1 MTLISR
7 SGFRFLLIIVLLFL
21 HLRPLLEQLFALY
34 SLVFA
39 KCSFASFLCLQLIKK
54 TETKFILKSGKL
66 KDRQKDHD
74 KLHFLIYVYFYYTA
88 FLTYRGILKV
98 KPENPCHLGK
108 CLEAALIEGRHSK
121 CCVCGNR
128 GQHSLLSITGS
139 TILHIP
145 SLHKATAVASTIQT
159 RNQ

>member
-1 MTLISR
+1 MAQMRGRVTLISR

-108 CLEAALIEGRHSK
+108 CLKLPSSRDGIVNAVFVGIE
-121 CCVCGNR
+121 
-128 GQHSLLSITGS
+128 
-139 TILHIP
+139 
-145 SLHKATAVASTIQT
+145 ASTAYLV
-159 RNQ
+159 